1 MKPTTKQQPKGTKGV
16 NATPAAR
23 PPMVQAWDVAKLY
36 RDDALKSKR
45 SRKPRLPLSTIS
57 VLQKASVGFDKACAL
72 LDVTPTH
79 LRAAC
84 QRAEIALGAD
94 GAPAQCESV
103 SETMP
108 ATLVSAGQTKGI
120 DVMALN
126 AILNATDASVGT
138 TVAQQKRDGRKLGAE
153 EVASLI
159 RTTSDAW
166 ERKYGKQ
173 PSYSQVQRETG
184 FNLNTV
190 KKYMMRR
197 STQTSATTASETAQS
212 GAGSDAYK
220 FDFDEETIQVV
231 SEIVFGT
238 TLIKGTFVGPDGDI
252 CCDEIEKAG
261 TASAAMIYE
270 WRQHVATVSKV
281 LTTARDLLI

>member
-1 MKPTTKQQPKGTKGV
+1 MKPTTEQQPKAATSADTKFKE
-16 NATPAAR
+16 R
-23 PPMVQAWDVAKLY
+23 PPVVEAWNVAKLY
-36 RDDALKSKR
+36 RDDAQKAKR
-45 SRKPRLPLSTIS
+45 TRKPRLPLSTIG
-57 VLQKASVGFDKACAL
+57 VLQKASVSFDKACSL

-84 QRAEIALGAD
+84 QRAEITLGAD
-94 GAPAQCESV
+94 DAPAQCESV
-103 SETMP
+103 LDTMP

-126 AILNATDASVGT
+126 AILNPTDAGVAT
-138 TVAQQKRDGRKLGAE
+138 TVAQQKRDGRKLGAD

-159 RTTSDAW
+159 RTTSDAL

-173 PSYSQVQRETG
+173 PSYSLVQRETG

-190 KKYMMRR
+190 KKYMKRN

-212 GAGSDAYK
+212 GAGSDACK

-252 CCDEIEKAG
+252 CCDEIEKSG
-261 TASAAMIYE
+261 TARAAMIYE
-270 WRQHVATVSKV
+270 WRNHVATVSKV